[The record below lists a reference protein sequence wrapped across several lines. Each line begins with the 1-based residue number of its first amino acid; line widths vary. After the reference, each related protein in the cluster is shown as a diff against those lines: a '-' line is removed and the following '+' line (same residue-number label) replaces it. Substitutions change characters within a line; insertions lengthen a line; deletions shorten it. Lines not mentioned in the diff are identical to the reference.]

1 MNPASKRNSTRSQVW
16 PETEAM
22 VQFLNSMNAK
32 DTKGRKITGKVLDIG
47 ASGMFVETAET
58 PSNDA
63 DVDIE
68 IRFDSSSKSS
78 PLKLRARGK
87 ITRVTAEGVGIR
99 FLSIDLARLQECI
112 IKKLNR
118 GEQGQ
123 AGYTL
128 KSGVS
133 S

>member
-1 MNPASKRNSTRSQVW
+1 MNA
-16 PETEAM
+16 
-22 VQFLNSMNAK
+22 MNAK
-32 DTKGRKITGKVLDIG
+32 DTRDRTITGKVLDIG
-47 ASGMFVETAET
+47 ASGMFVETTET
-58 PSNDA
+58 PPNDA

-68 IRFDSSSKSS
+68 VRFDPRSKSS

-87 ITRVTAEGVGIR
+87 ITRVTARGMGVR

-112 IKKLNR
+112 IKKINR
-118 GEQGQ
+118 SPEGK

-128 KSGVS
+128 KSRAS

>member
-1 MNPASKRNSTRSQVW
+1 
-16 PETEAM
+16 M